1 MKQERYQRW
10 DTSTADAKLFGDYDL
25 IVDVALNGDA
35 KLKRRIAEADAIDR
49 GGLAVL
55 KNALRNRQVAL
66 PPKLVEVMR
75 SCEADQAYYAELQRD
90 FANID
95 KHGNS
100 YRVRMALGGVRMTK
114 SFKSLR
120 EAQVWRERMGILS
133 EGIDS
138 ETEESHLDFI

>member
-10 DTSTADAKLFGDYDL
+10 AIPPSDAKIFGDYEL

-55 KNALRNRQVAL
+55 KNALRNRQVVL

-75 SCEADQAYYAELQRD
+75 SCEADQSYYAELQLD

-100 YRVRMALGGVRMTK
+100 YRVRVTISGERMTK
-114 SFKSLR
+114 SFKSQR
-120 EAQVWRERMGILS
+120 EAQVWRDRMVIL
-133 EGIDS
+133 GDGTDFNICDC
-138 ETEESHLDFI
+138 HLDQG

>member
-10 DTSTADAKLFGDYDL
+10 DTSTAEAKLFGDYDL

-55 KNALRNRQVAL
+55 KNALRNRQVIL
-66 PPKLVEVMR
+66 PPKLVEVMQ
-75 SCEADQAYYAELQRD
+75 SCEADQAYYAELQQD

-95 KHGNS
+95 KHGNF
-100 YRVRMALGGVRMTK
+100 YRVRLTIGSERMTK

-120 EAQVWRERMGILS
+120 KAQVWRDRLALLGDGSDLNTYD
-133 EGIDS
+133 G
-138 ETEESHLDFI
+138 HLDQY

>member
-10 DTSTADAKLFGDYDL
+10 DTSTAEARIFGGYEL
-25 IVDVALNGDA
+25 IVDVALNGDP

-66 PPKLVEVMR
+66 SPMVRDVMR
-75 SCEADQAYYAELQRD
+75 SCEGDQAYYAELQED

-120 EAQVWRERMGILS
+120 EAQVWRDRMGILS

-138 ETEESHLDFI
+138 DADEGHLDVF